1 MNGTLKNLEPPPT
14 EDWCWKLKLILAA
27 IKILISTIA
36 VVRNFLAR
44 KRISRFNLRHMKK
57 QKAYAAAG
65 VDIDLGNK
73 VKATLPQLLAAT
85 HRREVLGKVGGF
97 GGLFALD
104 VKKYREPILVSS
116 VDGVGTKLKIA
127 FQQDKHDTIGAD
139 LVNHCVNDIAV
150 LGAEPLFFL
159 DYLGTGKLEP
169 HVFTDIIKGFARA
182 CAENNCALIGGE
194 TAQMPGFYQPGE
206 YDVSGTIVGVVEKSK
221 MLNGQKTIKRGNVV
235 IGIESSG
242 LHTNGYSLGR
252 KIFFEQLKL
261 KPSSRVPGLKG
272 TLGQEL
278 LKEHISYGPLVQK
291 LLKRFNGSSLVTRHS
306 SLPVKAFAHITGGGF
321 VDNIPRVLP
330 PSLDVV
336 IQKGSWDMLPIF
348 QIIEQKSGVPDE
360 ELYQVF
366 NMGIGMVSIVAADK
380 ADAVLKFINAQKHK
394 AWIIGEVVKGK
405 GEARVE

>member
-1 MNGTLKNLEPPPT
+1 MSDRL
-14 EDWCWKLKLILAA
+14 
-27 IKILISTIA
+27 
-36 VVRNFLAR
+36 
-44 KRISRFNLRHMKK
+44 
-57 QKAYAAAG
+57 KAYARAG
-65 VDIDLGNK
+65 VDVDLGNK
-73 VKATLPQLLAAT
+73 VKSGLPALVKKAN
-85 HRREVLGKVGGF
+85 RPEVLGKVGGF

-104 VKKYREPILVSS
+104 VKKYREPVLVSS
-116 VDGVGTKLKIA
+116 VDGVGTKLKLA
-127 FQQDKHDTIGAD
+127 FVLDRHDTIGAD

-159 DYLGTGKLEP
+159 DYLGTGRLEP

-182 CAENNCALIGGE
+182 CAENKCALIGGE
-194 TAQMPGFYQPGE
+194 TAQMPGFYQAGE

-221 MLNGQKTIKRGNVV
+221 MLNGQKTIRRGDVI

-272 TLGQEL
+272 TIGEEL

-291 LLKRFNGSSLVTRHS
+291 LLKKFNGKLDLVR
-306 SLPVKAFAHITGGGF
+306 AFAHITGGGF

-330 PSLDVV
+330 KSLDVV
-336 IQKGSWDMLPIF
+336 IKKGSWDMLPIF
-348 QIIEQKSGVPDE
+348 KIIEQKSGVPDD

-366 NMGIGMVSIVAADK
+366 NMGVGMVSIVVAEK
-380 ADAVLKFINAQKHK
+380 ANDVLKFIRAQQHK
-394 AWIIGEVVKGK
+394 AWVIGEVVKGK
-405 GEARVE
+405 GVARVE

>member
-1 MNGTLKNLEPPPT
+1 
-14 EDWCWKLKLILAA
+14 
-27 IKILISTIA
+27 
-36 VVRNFLAR
+36 
-44 KRISRFNLRHMKK
+44 MKP
-57 QKAYAAAG
+57 KAYAAAG

-73 VKATLPQLLAAT
+73 VKATLPQLLAST
-85 HRREVLGKVGGF
+85 HRHEVLGKVGGF

-104 VKKYREPILVSS
+104 LKKYREPVLVSS

-127 FQQDKHDTIGAD
+127 FAMDRHDTIGAD

-194 TAQMPGFYQPGE
+194 TAQMPGFYQKGE

-221 MLNGQKTIKRGNVV
+221 MLNGQKTVRAGDAV
-235 IGIESSG
+235 IGIASSG

-261 KPSSRVPGLKG
+261 KTSSRLPGLKG
-272 TLGQEL
+272 TVGQEL
-278 LKEHISYGPLVQK
+278 LKEHISYGPVVQR
-291 LLKRFNGSSLVTRHS
+291 LLAKFNVGQASSL
-306 SLPVKAFAHITGGGF
+306 SLVKKSLKVRDRQDACPTVKAFAHITGGGF

-330 PSLDVV
+330 KSLDVV
-336 IQKGSWDMLPIF
+336 IRKGSWDMLPIF
-348 QIIEQKSGVPDE
+348 KMIEAKSGVPDA

-366 NMGIGMVSIVAADK
+366 NMGIGMVAIVSADK
-380 ADAVLKFINAQKHK
+380 AEAVLKSIRAQKHR
-394 AWIIGEVVKGK
+394 AWLIGEVVKGK
-405 GEARVE
+405 GEAQVV

>member
-1 MNGTLKNLEPPPT
+1 M
-14 EDWCWKLKLILAA
+14 
-27 IKILISTIA
+27 
-36 VVRNFLAR
+36 
-44 KRISRFNLRHMKK
+44 K
-57 QKAYAAAG
+57 QKAYARAG

-85 HRREVLGKVGGF
+85 HRREVLGKVGCF

-104 VKKYREPILVSS
+104 LKKYREPVLVSS

-127 FQQDKHDTIGAD
+127 FAMNRHDTIGAD

-159 DYLGTGKLEP
+159 DYLGTGRLEP

-182 CAENNCALIGGE
+182 CAENHCALIGGE
-194 TAQMPGFYQPGE
+194 TAQMPGFYQKGE

-221 MLNGQKTIKRGNVV
+221 MLNGQKTVRAGDAV
-235 IGIESSG
+235 IGIASSG

-261 KPSSRVPGLKG
+261 KTSSRLPGLKG
-272 TLGQEL
+272 TVGQEL
-278 LKEHISYGPLVQK
+278 LKEHISYGPLVRK
-291 LLKRFNGSSLVTRHS
+291 LLQKFNAAPVAASRKSADRSSAFSRTR
-306 SLPVKAFAHITGGGF
+306 LQMVKAFAHITGGGF

-330 PSLDVV
+330 KNLDVV
-336 IQKGSWDMLPIF
+336 IRKGSWDMLPIF
-348 QIIEQKSGVPDE
+348 KIIEQRSGVPDA

-366 NMGIGMVSIVAADK
+366 NMGIGMVAIVSADK
-380 ADAVLKFINAQKHK
+380 AEAVLKFIRSQKHR
-394 AWIIGEVVKGK
+394 AWLIGGVVKGK
-405 GEARVE
+405 GEARVESFPTE

>member
-1 MNGTLKNLEPPPT
+1 M
-14 EDWCWKLKLILAA
+14 
-27 IKILISTIA
+27 
-36 VVRNFLAR
+36 
-44 KRISRFNLRHMKK
+44 K
-57 QKAYAAAG
+57 QKAYARAG

-73 VKATLPQLLAAT
+73 VKSTLPQLLAAT

-104 VKKYREPILVSS
+104 VKKYREPVLVSS

-127 FQQDKHDTIGAD
+127 FAMDQHDTIGAD

-194 TAQMPGFYQPGE
+194 TAQMPGFYQKGE

-221 MLNGQKTIKRGNVV
+221 MLNGQKTVRAGDAV
-235 IGIESSG
+235 IGIASSG
-242 LHTNGYSLGR
+242 LHTNGYSLAR
-252 KIFFEQLKL
+252 KIFFKQLKL
-261 KPSSRVPGLKG
+261 KPKSRMPELKNTIG
-272 TLGQEL
+272 AEL
-278 LKEHISYGPLVQK
+278 LKVHVSYGSLVQK
-291 LLKRFNGSSLVTRHS
+291 LIKRFNSQLSTFNSQPALR
-306 SLPVKAFAHITGGGF
+306 AFAHITGGGF

-330 PSLDVV
+330 KNMDVV
-336 IQKGSWDMLPIF
+336 IRKGSWDMLPIF
-348 QIIEQKSGVPDE
+348 KMIEDKSGVPDA

-380 ADAVLKFINAQKHK
+380 AEAVLKFIRVQQHQ
-394 AWIIGEVVKGK
+394 AWLIGEVVKGR
-405 GEARVE
+405 GRTRVI